1 MRIEKD
7 NPGFLKALNTYFTT
21 TDVKRCVCAID
32 DNGVVLGGCGFTN
45 VVNGVTYGY
54 LLGLQK
60 GWASREIYAAIMRF
74 PFEDIKANDVIAY
87 VGKNKISYN
96 CCIKLGGI
104 PNGDGTRLI
113 FHKDRNYKMAK
124 ELLKC

>member
-7 NPGFLKALNTYFTT
+7 HPGFLKALKAAFKN
-21 TDVKRCVCAID
+21 DSISRCVCAVD
-32 DNGVVLGGCGFTN
+32 DAGTVLGGCGFSK

-60 GWASREIYAAIMRF
+60 NWASREIYAAIMSF
-74 PFEDIKANDVIAY
+74 PFEDLKADKAIAN
-87 VGKNKISYN
+87 VGFNRLSYN

-104 PNGDGTRLI
+104 PSEKGTLITFTKERNFRL
-113 FHKDRNYKMAK
+113 AE
-124 ELLKC
+124 ELLK